1 MGLSGLRDA
10 GFDSTPL
17 KCQPSHQSETCVA
30 SLPSSLSA
38 FATRLMPLYPPTLSD
53 RRERKHALISRN
65 NGRGP
70 TLNQCTCW
78 ALKICHSCSTA
89 ACSAICSSA
98 CPVAGAFGPIPG
110 SRLSSS
116 CLVFIGGRVRCTG
129 CMARSNLTRA
139 SSSISR
145 SVSSRTAPSV
155 RSSNQNCGR
164 CGHFEV
170 PMSSFIQRQR
180 TLTCAYA
187 PDAWR
192 MMDGATG

>member
-1 MGLSGLRDA
+1 MR
-10 GFDSTPL
+10 
-17 KCQPSHQSETCVA
+17 VA
-30 SLPSSLSA
+30 SLPSSHFA
-38 FATRLMPLYPPTLSD
+38 FATASCRHIRQHIRTNSNEKLHPFPKAM
-53 RRERKHALISRN
+53 AG
-65 NGRGP
+65 GRF
-70 TLNQCTCW
+70 LNQCTCW

-170 PMSSFIQRQR
+170 PMWYFN
-180 TLTCAYA
+180 
-187 PDAWR
+187 
-192 MMDGATG
+192 